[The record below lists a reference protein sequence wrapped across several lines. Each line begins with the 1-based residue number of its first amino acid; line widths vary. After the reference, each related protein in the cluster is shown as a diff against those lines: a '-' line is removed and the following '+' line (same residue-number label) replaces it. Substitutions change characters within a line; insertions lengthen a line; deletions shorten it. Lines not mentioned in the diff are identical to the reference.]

1 MHDVPRVQRCVPI
14 SISDM
19 SCCIR
24 RCGTTVRRPSPNGT
38 LSYHEIPSDLEL
50 RARWLAVINREGWQP
65 SCYSKVCSLH
75 FEASDFVEGK
85 RRRLKKGVV
94 PSVFLG
100 DQPSLVAVLKDK
112 IRRKCGGS
120 DSTSALAKT
129 RRLDADSLVTTN
141 IPVTASSPVMTN
153 SAVTANSPV
162 TTNGPVTTDVPMT
175 INSHET
181 TNDPE
186 MTNNS
191 AFILGIEHAEDS
203 PGSLRPPGIFLDPP
217 DGQAVEVQFA
227 DKSMQVDFR
236 GAEAPT
242 NLKRRKWARQIKNLK
257 VQVERLRNTAESY
270 KRDLQE
276 VMENMDVATFLT
288 IREQAK
294 EGRTAAAFLMDQV
307 TNFYKRCPRWTDD
320 TVRHCARLR
329 DVSVLAYEHI
339 RSKELLKL
347 PSRNSLKRQIAEV
360 DSGGASI
367 ANIDEAD
374 PALQPE
380 EHSIEDASDC

>member
-1 MHDVPRVQRCVPI
+1 
-14 SISDM
+14 M

-24 RCGTTVRRPSPNGT
+24 RCGTTVRRPSPNGA

-100 DQPSLVAVLKDK
+100 NQPSLIAVLKDK
-112 IRRKCGGS
+112 MRRKCGGS
-120 DSTSALAKT
+120 DRTSASAKT

-141 IPVTASSPVMTN
+141 IPVTA
-153 SAVTANSPV
+153 NSPV
-162 TTNGPVTTDVPMT
+162 TTNGPVTTDGPMT
-175 INSHET
+175 IDSHVT

-191 AFILGIEHAEDS
+191 AFILGVEHAEDS

-217 DGQAVEVQFA
+217 DGQAVEVRFA

-236 GAEAPT
+236 GAEVPT
-242 NLKRRKWARQIKNLK
+242 NLKRLKWVRQIKDLK

-276 VMENMDVATFLT
+276 VMEDMDVATFLT
-288 IREQAK
+288 IREEAK
-294 EGRTAAAFLMDQV
+294 EGRTAAVFLMDQV
-307 TNFYKRCPRWTDD
+307 TNFYRRCPRWTDD

-347 PSRNSLKRQIAEV
+347 PSRNALKRQIAEV
-360 DSGGASI
+360 DSGGVGI
-367 ANIDEAD
+367 ANIVEAD
-374 PALQPE
+374 PTLQPE

>member
-1 MHDVPRVQRCVPI
+1 
-14 SISDM
+14 M

-38 LSYHEIPSDLEL
+38 LSHHEIPSYLEL

-94 PSVFLG
+94 PSIFLD
-100 DQPSLVAVLKDK
+100 DQASLIAALKDK
-112 IRRKCGGS
+112 IRRKCSGS
-120 DSTSALAKT
+120 DGTSASAKT
-129 RRLDADSLVTTN
+129 RRLDADSPVTTN
-141 IPVTASSPVMTN
+141 SPVTTD
-153 SAVTANSPV
+153 SAVMANSPV
-162 TTNGPVTTDVPMT
+162 TTNSLVMTDDPMM
-175 INSHET
+175 INSHVT
-181 TNDPE
+181 TSSPE
-186 MTNNS
+186 MTNSS
-191 AFILGIEHAEDS
+191 AFILGVEYVEES
-203 PGSLRPPGIFLDPP
+203 PGSFGPPGILLDRPE
-217 DGQAVEVQFA
+217 GQATEVRFA
-227 DKSMQVDFR
+227 DKSMQADFR
-236 GAEAPT
+236 GIQAQTYPE
-242 NLKRRKWARQIKNLK
+242 RRKWARQIKDLN

-276 VMENMDVATFLT
+276 VMEDTDVATFLT
-288 IREQAK
+288 IREEAK

-307 TNFYKRCPRWTDD
+307 TNFYRRCPRWTDD

-329 DVSVLAYEHI
+329 DVSALVYEHI

-347 PSRNSLKRQIAEV
+347 PSRNALKRQSAEF
-360 DSGGASI
+360 DSGGAGI
-367 ANIDEAD
+367 VDIVEAD
-374 PALQPE
+374 PELQPE